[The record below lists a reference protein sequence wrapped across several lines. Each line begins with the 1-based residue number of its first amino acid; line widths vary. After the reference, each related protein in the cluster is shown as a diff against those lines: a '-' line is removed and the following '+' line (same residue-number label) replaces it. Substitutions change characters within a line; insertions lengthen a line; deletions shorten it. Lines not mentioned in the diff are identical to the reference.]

1 MHGLTRKG
9 KKLIL
14 GFPYSRELVNES
26 KQLGPSKYDPDT
38 KTRSYGLRTAPQLI
52 QFCSQHD
59 LPISDDARKALD
71 EIESLPEIELY
82 HGGPRVYLAPG
93 QSIPD
98 SIQTER
104 AGDWV
109 YVSMMHLP
117 ELLKWGKEQGKRIDP
132 ELEHLATGQFMAE
145 ARNYNM
151 GTSVEAEPLAVR
163 GLKSTP
169 LPEQWVPSHVIKRNR
184 KAILADEQGL
194 GKTLESLIIAR
205 LEGDESERMVVVCPD
220 RLTQNW
226 VAETETHF
234 EEGVFTP
241 FIATGRTPKPI
252 PEDADAVMIGWS
264 ILGTWAEHLV
274 KWKPDFVVSDEGH
287 YAKAGKAVFRKDE
300 NGEKKKV
307 GGSSRSSAI
316 FTLLNGLQDDDKAV
330 VLAGTPMPNRP
341 HELLPILQ
349 ALGIEGFFGGT
360 QYYRMH
366 YCDGQQKFI
375 GAGRG
380 PGGRG
385 YVWDYSG
392 GSNLVELNSRLLSS
406 GHYVRRTKKHLVESG
421 RMPTKN
427 VDGVDFFDLTTPRA
441 PRIIDG
447 DPEIMKEYMA
457 AEYDLSAELADHARY
472 LAGKFGCSV
481 TSQKVLRKLASEG
494 RKNNESIFKLRRI
507 AGLAAVPSVIKIVQ
521 EEYLDKNEKIVIVAH
536 HREVTDAYA
545 DAFEGAVKIQG
556 AMTTKQIEN
565 AKAQFN
571 AEGFDHPVL
580 VLAMEAGKT
589 GHTLCKQLDQTCANM
604 LIAESAWNPS
614 DDWQVQDR
622 IWRIGQNRPVYI
634 LNTLVGGTVQERI
647 YAKRQEK
654 ERNIYA
660 AIDGIEYEDSSSDD
674 KNVAGELALDLAR
687 RGLNEKNAVA

>member
-1 MHGLTRKG
+1 M
-9 KKLIL
+9 
-14 GFPYSRELVNES
+14 GFPYSRELVDES
-26 KQLGPSKYDPDT
+26 KRLGPSKYDPQT
-38 KTRSYGLRTAPQLI
+38 KTRSYGLRTGPQLI
-52 QFCSQHD
+52 QFCSQYD
-59 LPISDDARKALD
+59 LPISDEARSALD

-93 QSIPD
+93 QKIPD
-98 SIQTER
+98 SIPTER
-104 AGDWV
+104 SGDWV
-109 YVSMMHLP
+109 YTSMMHLAP
-117 ELLKWGKEQGKRIDP
+117 LLSWGREQGKRIDS
-132 ELEHLATGQFMAE
+132 ELEQLASGQFMAE

-151 GTSVEAEPLAVR
+151 GTSVHADSVPVR

-169 LPEQWVPSHVIKRNR
+169 LPEQWVPTHVIKRNR
-184 KAILADEQGL
+184 KAIVADEQGL
-194 GKTLESLIIAR
+194 GKTLESLILAR
-205 LEGDESERMVVVCPD
+205 VEGDESERMVVVCPD

-226 VAETETHF
+226 VDETALHF
-234 EEGVFTP
+234 EEGTFTP

-252 PEDADAVMIGWS
+252 PDDADAVMIGWS
-264 ILGTWAEHLV
+264 ILGSWADHLV
-274 KWKPDFVVSDEGH
+274 KWNPDFVVSDEGH
-287 YAKAGKAVFRKDE
+287 YAKAGRAVFRKNE
-300 NGEKKKV
+300 EGEKKKV
-307 GGSSRSSAI
+307 SGSSRSSAI
-316 FTLLNGLQDDDKAV
+316 FTLLHGLNDNDKAV

-366 YCDGQQKFI
+366 YCDGQQKYI

-406 GHYVRRTKKHLVESG
+406 GHYIRRTKKHLVESG

-427 VDGVDFFDLTTPRA
+427 VDGVDFFDLTTMRT

-457 AEYDLSAELADHARY
+457 TEYDLSSELADYARH
-472 LAGKFGCSV
+472 LASKFRCSV

-507 AGLAAVPSVIKIVQ
+507 AGLAAVPSVINLVQ
-521 EEYLDKNEKIVIVAH
+521 DEFISKQEKIVVVAH

-545 DAFEGAVKIQG
+545 EAFEGAVKIQG

-565 AKAQFN
+565 SKSLFN

-589 GHTLCKQLDQTCANM
+589 GHTLCKQLDQTCASM
-604 LIAESAWNPS
+604 VIAESAWNPS

-622 IWRIGQNRPVYI
+622 IWRIGQNRPVQI
-634 LNTLVGGTVQERI
+634 INTLVGGTVQERI

-687 RGLNEKNAVA
+687 RGLNDQSTIA